1 MLIANPIYDTIFK
14 FLMDDNESAKI
25 ILSTLLNVDIEELTA
40 TTTIQSYLGEDEK
53 NWGFGKL
60 SHLDYAAQVLK
71 PDGSKENILIE
82 LQKADLPSDFYRFR
96 LYITEKFKKS
106 HSTIKK
112 ENTTIHTPLKFIP
125 IFILNFEIENEICDL
140 VIQTNK
146 MVKGVLKDTIL
157 QNPVSFLDD
166 LMYDLTIVQIPHIT
180 NIDVEK
186 IKDDAHKLELYK
198 LFKLFDQNAKTQ
210 NDEYKLEIKEKIPS
224 KYTRLVKRL
233 QHEHL
238 NSFEIKNQLIE
249 EDTRILDIKNM
260 LNQKIQ
266 FQKTIEEKEK
276 TIEENTKTIEEKE
289 KTIEKIEKN
298 IEEKEKTIE
307 EKEKTIEEKEKTIE
321 EKEKTIE
328 EKEKTI
334 EEKEKTI
341 EEKEKTIINSI
352 FLLSRLK
359 LTVNEIADNLD
370 VSIDFVKQV
379 LKN

>member
-112 ENTTIHTPLKFIP
+112 ENTTFHTPIKFIP

-180 NIDVEK
+180 NIDIEK

>member
-71 PDGSKENILIE
+71 PDGTKENILIE

-276 TIEENTKTIEEKE
+276 TIEQNTKTIEEKEKTIEEKE

-298 IEEKEKTIE
+298 
-307 EKEKTIEEKEKTIE
+307 IEEKEKTIE

>member
-40 TTTIQSYLGEDEK
+40 TSTIQSYLGEDEK

-210 NDEYKLEIKEKIPS
+210 NDDYKLEIKEKIPS

-266 FQKTIEEKEK
+266 FQKNIEEKEK
-276 TIEENTKTIEEKE
+276 TIVEKEKTIEEKE
-289 KTIEKIEKN
+289 KTIV
-298 IEEKEKTIE
+298 EKEKTIE

-321 EKEKTIE
+321 KI
-328 EKEKTI
+328 EKTI

-359 LTVNEIADNLD
+359 FTVNEIADNLD
-370 VSIDFVKQV
+370 VSIDLVKQV
-379 LKN
+379 LKK

>member
-210 NDEYKLEIKEKIPS
+210 NDDYKLEIKEKIPS

-341 EEKEKTIINSI
+341 INSI

>member
-71 PDGSKENILIE
+71 PDGTKENILIE

-276 TIEENTKTIEEKE
+276 TIEQNTKTIEEKEKTIEEKE

-307 EKEKTIEEKEKTIE
+307 EKEKK
-321 EKEKTIE
+321 IE

-379 LKN
+379 LKK

>member
-112 ENTTIHTPLKFIP
+112 ENTTIHTPIKFIP

-157 QNPVSFLDD
+157 KNPVSFLDD

-276 TIEENTKTIEEKE
+276 TIEENTKTIEQKD
-289 KTIEKIEKN
+289 KTIEQKDKTIEQN
-298 IEEKEKTIE
+298 TKTIE
-307 EKEKTIEEKEKTIE
+307 ENTKTIEQKDKTIE
-321 EKEKTIE
+321 QSILTLYKFIKDPLQIASELGIE
-328 EKEKTI
+328 VERVNNV
-334 EEKEKTI
+334 
-341 EEKEKTIINSI
+341 IN
-352 FLLSRLK
+352 K
-359 LTVNEIADNLD
+359 
-370 VSIDFVKQV
+370 
-379 LKN
+379 

>member
-71 PDGSKENILIE
+71 PDGTKENILIE

-276 TIEENTKTIEEKE
+276 TIEQNTKTIEEKEKTIEEKE

-307 EKEKTIEEKEKTIE
+307 EKEKK
-321 EKEKTIE
+321 IE

>member
-71 PDGSKENILIE
+71 PDGTKENILIE

-307 EKEKTIEEKEKTIE
+307 EKEKTIEKIEKTIE

>member
-112 ENTTIHTPLKFIP
+112 ENTTFHTPIKFIP

-289 KTIEKIEKN
+289 KTIEEKEKTIEKIEKN
-298 IEEKEKTIE
+298 IE

>member
-289 KTIEKIEKN
+289 KTIE
-298 IEEKEKTIE
+298 EKEKTIE
-307 EKEKTIEEKEKTIE
+307 KIEKNIEEKEKTIE